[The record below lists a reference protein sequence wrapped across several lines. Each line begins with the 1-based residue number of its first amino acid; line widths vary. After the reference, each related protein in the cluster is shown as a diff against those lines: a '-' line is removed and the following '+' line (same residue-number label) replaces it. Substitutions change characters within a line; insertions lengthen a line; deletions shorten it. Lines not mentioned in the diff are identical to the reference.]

1 MEKGKKCSCVKCQ
14 HSNMLVTKHGAWLNF
29 MLPWITNNLQSYR
42 ATGLIFLLNWQSF
55 DPGIC
60 HLDCWE
66 KKKNLCY
73 RIFFPFI
80 QNNQMAQKVLS
91 FKLRAV
97 WLSLYTKLFH
107 CRTCTCR
114 STIHIENGI
123 LLAYLWVGLKQ
134 LALLLKN

>member
-66 KKKNLCY
+66 KKKSLLQDFCFHLYKTIKWHKKFY
-73 RIFFPFI
+73 R
-80 QNNQMAQKVLS
+80 LS
-91 FKLRAV
+91 WELYD
-97 WLSLYTKLFH
+97 SLYTKLFH

-114 STIHIENGI
+114 STIHIENSI